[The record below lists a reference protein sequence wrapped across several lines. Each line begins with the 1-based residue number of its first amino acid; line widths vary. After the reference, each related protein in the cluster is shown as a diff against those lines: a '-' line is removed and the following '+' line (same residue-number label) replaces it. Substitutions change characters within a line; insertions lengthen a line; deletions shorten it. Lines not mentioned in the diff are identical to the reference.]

1 MIAVWT
7 REIWKLAGIGIA
19 ALVLGAMAD
28 HILLFLW
35 LGTLVYLGTHLRNLY
50 RLEHWLRV
58 GRRYHPPDAGGIWG
72 DVFHGLYRLQQ
83 RNRKRKRRLAQFL
96 ERFEQ
101 VLGTLP
107 DATVVLGADET
118 IQWANDAA
126 RRLLN
131 LRWPQD
137 ANRRI
142 QNLVRN
148 PMFIEYLA
156 RGAYA
161 DPVEIPS
168 PADGT
173 VRLALRVIPYGKDQ
187 SLLVARDMTR
197 IHRLEQVRRDFVANV
212 SHELRTPLTVVRGY
226 LETLRGAGDE
236 IPGDWEEPVA
246 IMDQQV
252 TRMQRIVEDLLL
264 LARLEAEPP
273 GAGTRVVQI
282 PGMLAQL
289 RDEARV
295 LSGARAHTIELEVDP
310 DLVLRGEEQALRSAF
325 ANIIFNAVQYTP
337 EQGRIRI
344 RWYADPEGAHLEV
357 EDDGIGVPAQHIPRL
372 TERFYRVDQAR
383 SRATGGTGLGL
394 AIAKHALGR
403 HGAALRVRSEI
414 GVGTTFICD
423 FPAASVAS
431 LSKTI
436 ELVVNHS
443 SKGTQ

>member
-19 ALVLGAMAD
+19 ALILGAMAH

-35 LGTLVYLGTHLRNLY
+35 LGTLVYLGTHLFNLS
-50 RLEHWLRV
+50 RLERWLRV
-58 GRRYHPPDAGGIWG
+58 GRRYHPPDASGVWG

-126 RRLLN
+126 HRLLN

-148 PMFIEYLA
+148 PVFIDYLA

-161 DPVEIPS
+161 EPVEIPS
-168 PADGT
+168 PADGV
-173 VRLALRVIPYGKDQ
+173 VRLALRIIPYGADQ

-197 IHRLEQVRRDFVANV
+197 IHQLEQVRRDFVANV

-226 LETLRGAGDE
+226 LETMRGAGDE
-236 IPGDWEEPVA
+236 IPADWGEPVT

-273 GAGTRVVQI
+273 GADARVVQV
-282 PGMLAQL
+282 PAMLAQL
-289 RDEARV
+289 RDEARA
-295 LSGARAHTIELEVDP
+295 LSGGRGHTIELEADP
-310 DLVLRGEEQALRSAF
+310 ELVLRGEEQALRSAF

-337 EQGRIRI
+337 ERGRIQI
-344 RWYADPEGAHLEV
+344 RWYADADGAHLAV
-357 EDDGIGVPAQHIPRL
+357 EDNGIGVPAQHIPRL

-394 AIAKHALGR
+394 AIAKHALSR
-403 HGAALRVRSEI
+403 HRAVLRVESEI
-414 GVGTTFICD
+414 GVGATFICD
-423 FPAASVAS
+423 FPVTLIAS
-431 LSKTI
+431 LPK
-436 ELVVNHS
+436 
-443 SKGTQ
+443 